1 MEFFFSE
8 REHIQ
13 GLFDEL
19 HQIKSKLH
27 HLNEKLE
34 NVSDSVRAARV
45 NNVVINVGKD
55 EINNQSTTAMPEIN
69 STKAEEDW
77 VKWATVKDEEFD
89 GMPVVKIPN
98 DDEEKENEIL
108 AWIKEHYLYLSCA
121 GAGFIFFIILSLSCY
136 LIKKRCCKKRNT
148 QQRAIELSM
157 EEKELLEK
165 AVNSSP
171 FEPAEVSQMIAES
184 AV

>member
-1 MEFFFSE
+1 M
-8 REHIQ
+8 
-13 GLFDEL
+13 FDEL

-45 NNVVINVGKD
+45 NNVVTNVGKD
-55 EINNQSTTAMPEIN
+55 ENNNQSTTAMPEIN

-89 GMPVVKIPN
+89 GMPVVKLPN
-98 DDEEKENEIL
+98 EDEGKENEIL
-108 AWIKEHYLYLSCA
+108 AWIKEHYVYISCA
-121 GAGFIFFIILSLSCY
+121 GAGFIFFIFLSVLCC
-136 LIKKRCCKKRNT
+136 LIRKRCCKKRNVE
-148 QQRAIELSM
+148 QRAIELSM

-171 FEPAEVSQMIAES
+171 FEPAEVSQMIAEA